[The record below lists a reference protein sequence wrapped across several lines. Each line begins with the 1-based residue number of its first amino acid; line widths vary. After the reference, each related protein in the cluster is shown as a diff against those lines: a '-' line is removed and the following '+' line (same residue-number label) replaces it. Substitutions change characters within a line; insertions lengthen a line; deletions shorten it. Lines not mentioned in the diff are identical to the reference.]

1 MIIMM
6 MPVVIAMTMEIP
18 IVVIAEIGSSS
29 GAAVA
34 DVVHSLSGFE
44 IPLYDYDRDDDQGCE
59 GVLMMMTMVIFS
71 I

>member
-1 MIIMM
+1 MIMM
-6 MPVVIAMTMEIP
+6 TPVVIAMTMEIP

-29 GAAVA
+29 SAAVA

-44 IPLYDYDRDDDQGCE
+44 IPLYDYDGDYDYGCE
-59 GVLMMMTMVIFS
+59 GVLMMMTMVILFS